1 MRAFTWL
8 ICDSIVELDYAAAE
22 GFLAEAIEYAEA
34 RDIDSFAFY
43 LRGWRA
49 RMYAETG
56 RLDEAEADATDVLR
70 RDDAPTVIRLP
81 SLAALGTV
89 YTRRG
94 DRRAQA
100 ILDEALD
107 RALSTGELQRI
118 APVAA
123 ARAEAAWL
131 RGDLEGVRVE
141 AMRAYSMAMEAGSR
155 WDIGRIAL
163 WLRRVGALGEVP
175 VDLAPPFAL
184 ELAGR
189 WREAAQAWERTG
201 CPYEQA
207 LALSEG
213 DEEAQRAALQIL
225 DGLGATPAAA
235 MVRRQLQSRGVR
247 GLARG
252 PRRST
257 RANPAGLTN
266 RQMEVLELLAEGL
279 SNREIGKRL
288 FLSTRT
294 VDHHVSALLQK
305 LGASSRARAAALARD
320 MITRA

>member
-1 MRAFTWL
+1 
-8 ICDSIVELDYAAAE
+8 V
-22 GFLAEAIEYAEA
+22 
-34 RDIDSFAFY
+34 
-43 LRGWRA
+43 
-49 RMYAETG
+49 
-56 RLDEAEADATDVLR
+56 
-70 RDDAPTVIRLP
+70 
-81 SLAALGTV
+81 
-89 YTRRG
+89 RRG

-107 RALSTGELQRI
+107 LALATGELQRI

-141 AMRAYSMAMEAGSR
+141 AMRAYSLAMQAGSR

-163 WLRRVGALGEVP
+163 WLRRADALDEVP
-175 VDLAPPFAL
+175 LRLSDPFAS

-189 WREAAQAWERTG
+189 WREAADAWERVG
-201 CPYEQA
+201 CPYERA
-207 LALSEG
+207 LALREG
-213 DEEAQRAALQIL
+213 DEEAQRVALEIL
-225 DGLGATPAAA
+225 EGLGAAPAAA
-235 MVRRQLQSRGVR
+235 IVRRELQTRGVR

-257 RANPAGLTN
+257 RENPAGLTN

-279 SNREIGKRL
+279 SNREIGQRL

-305 LGASSRARAAALARD
+305 LGAGSRARAAALARD
-320 MITRA
+320 FVRE